1 MLKEF
6 LESKGIGNQKDK
18 FGVYLYMLANFF
30 TLQPYTSRLMNEH
43 SLHSDIKEWY
53 SIPGDNFEVKV
64 DNFVIDVARGALLI
78 EIQTRNFSAI
88 KRKLTS
94 LVEKHRVRLVYPI
107 PVRKWIIRITERSDI
122 ISRRKSPRKGKLIDL
137 FYELVS
143 IPELIDAKNFSL
155 EVLVIEEEEV
165 RCNDGKGSWRRRGVS
180 IKDRRLINV
189 TDRVLFNNSKDFQ
202 SFLPAGLDELFTNKM
217 LARKTGISI
226 SLARKVTYCLRKMGI
241 IVNVGKI
248 GKELMFRRIDTD

>member
-1 MLKEF
+1 MSVSVF
-6 LESKGIGNQKDK
+6 SQKHK
-18 FGVYLYMLANFF
+18 FVVYLYVLAILF
-30 TLQPYTSRLMNEH
+30 TLLLYTLKLMNEH

-53 SIPGDNFEVKV
+53 SLPGDKFEVKV
-64 DNFVIDVARGALLI
+64 DDFVIDVVRGGLLI

-88 KRKLTS
+88 KSKLAS

-107 PVRKWIIRITERSDI
+107 PERKWILRITESGDV
-122 ISRRKSPRKGKLIDL
+122 ISRRKSPRKGKLVDL
-137 FYELVS
+137 FYELVR
-143 IPELIDAKNFSL
+143 IPELVDAENFSL

-180 IKDRRLINV
+180 ITDRRLINV
-189 TDRVLFNNSKDFQ
+189 TDRALFKNSKDFLK
-202 SFLPAGLDELFTNKM
+202 FLPEDLNDLFTNKM

-226 SLARKVTYCLRKMGI
+226 SLARKVTYCLRKMGAI
-241 IVNVGKI
+241 ATVGKN